1 MRDPDFID
9 QPRPQIFS
17 EAGRVVRRQ
26 PNVFV
31 EMEHLDPFPGNAR
44 HAGKSFQQFKLGRAR
59 RRDDS
64 RLILLSDCTAN
75 GIGSLLSAS
84 LAK

>member
-1 MRDPDFID
+1 MRFCLADHICRFLLSIQEMEMLDPDFID

-31 EMEHLDPFPGNAR
+31 EMEHLDLSQAMPGMPVRVSSSSNWDAPVG
-44 HAGKSFQQFKLGRAR
+44 AMIRA
-59 RRDDS
+59 
-64 RLILLSDCTAN
+64 
-75 GIGSLLSAS
+75 
-84 LAK
+84 